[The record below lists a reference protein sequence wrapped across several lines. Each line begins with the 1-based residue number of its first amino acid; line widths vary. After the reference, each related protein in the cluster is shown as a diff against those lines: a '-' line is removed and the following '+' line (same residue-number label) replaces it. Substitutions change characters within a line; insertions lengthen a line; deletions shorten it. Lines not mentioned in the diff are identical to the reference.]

1 MFELFMIGLFAAAG
15 MLLGNL
21 VFNCLIALS
30 DRLESYY
37 DVNNPNDNY

>member
-1 MFELFMIGLFAAAG
+1 MFELFMIVLFAAAG

-21 VFNCLIALS
+21 VFNIIIALS
-30 DRLESYY
+30 DKLESYY